1 MASGIEQMNGSGGP
15 HSFFFHHE
23 PRTFL
28 AGEGGLGKLV
38 HVLELLGGQP
48 LTV

>member
-1 MASGIEQMNGSGGP
+1 MLVVGLIRSS
-15 HSFFFHHE
+15 FHHV

-28 AGEGGLGKLV
+28 AGEGGLGNLV